1 MKIVETVIKMMLK
14 IKIVFKVLF
23 ITCFMTHPSF
33 AEKISLGNI
42 SDYIN
47 GLKMVEADFEQ
58 VNSDGSID
66 AGKLYIRRPGKMRLE
81 YEAPNNA
88 LVIAGAGSVA
98 IFDDKT
104 KNGPTIFPL
113 KKTPLN
119 LLLKKDVNLIEN
131 KMISEHTEKNKNTFI
146 VVQDP
151 ERLSQGKIE
160 MVFSNQP
167 ILLESW
173 TITNQSNQKTKI
185 ILNNLHEVAK
195 IPLYLFNI
203 TAASKIKN

>member
-1 MKIVETVIKMMLK
+1 MKIILK
-14 IKIVFKVLF
+14 IKILIKVL
-23 ITCFMTHPSF
+23 IIISCSSHPSL
-33 AEKISLGNI
+33 AEKISLNKI

-47 GLKMVEADFEQ
+47 GLTSLQADFEQ

-66 AGKLYIRRPGKMRLE
+66 TGKLYIKRPGKMRLE
-81 YEAPNNA
+81 YSAPNNA

-98 IFDDKT
+98 IFDNKS
-104 KNGPTIFPL
+104 KSGPTLFPL

-119 LLLKKDVNLIEN
+119 LLLKKDVDLYNNE
-131 KMISEHTEKNKNTFI
+131 MITEHTANNENTFI
-146 VVQDP
+146 VAKNP
-151 ERLSQGKIE
+151 KRKSQGSIK
-160 MVFSNQP
+160 MVFSNSPVSLQG
-167 ILLESW
+167 W

-185 ILNNLHEVAK
+185 MLNNLHEVAK

>member
-1 MKIVETVIKMMLK
+1 
-14 IKIVFKVLF
+14 
-23 ITCFMTHPSF
+23 
-33 AEKISLGNI
+33 
-42 SDYIN
+42 
-47 GLKMVEADFEQ
+47 MVEADFEQ
-58 VNSDGSID
+58 INSDGSID

-131 KMISEHTEKNKNTFI
+131 KMISEHKEKNRNTFI

-185 ILNNLHEVAK
+185 MLNNLHEVAK